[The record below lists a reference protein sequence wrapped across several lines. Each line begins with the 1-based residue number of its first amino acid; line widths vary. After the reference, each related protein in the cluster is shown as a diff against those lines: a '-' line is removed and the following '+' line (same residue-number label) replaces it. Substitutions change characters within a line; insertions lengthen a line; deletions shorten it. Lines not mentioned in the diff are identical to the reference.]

1 MRRHSDDLL
10 RRKTELHEMQRPWR
24 RHADSESANL
34 DSLGLGTSPSTAY
47 GALSAY
53 SPPVSR
59 RALAP
64 VSPYSSSSYNVPA
77 TSVFPESNATSSSS
91 RSVIIVIFLIYFSKK
106 KNITFR
112 YNPNR
117 FDSSSYPGS
126 ILRKPD
132 TLRRMESL
140 NSYDTVPLPR
150 GHRSKFDRFD
160 SLSRIDSLSH
170 RLETMSVRD
179 GFSSDLT
186 DVQRR

>member
-77 TSVFPESNATSSSS
+77 TSVFPESSATSSS

-106 KNITFR
+106 KKHHFQI
-112 YNPNR
+112 
-117 FDSSSYPGS
+117 
-126 ILRKPD
+126 
-132 TLRRMESL
+132 
-140 NSYDTVPLPR
+140 
-150 GHRSKFDRFD
+150 
-160 SLSRIDSLSH
+160 
-170 RLETMSVRD
+170 
-179 GFSSDLT
+179 
-186 DVQRR
+186 